1 MPRPYPPE
9 FRARAIALVREGRQV
24 KQTAA
29 DLGIHAV
36 TLHSWLRQDDIDQGL
51 RPGRSTRESAELR
64 AARGRIRQLEQELAI
79 VRRAATWLDEE
90 DGVLP
95 KRAHPVIDRLVDAGA
110 PVHTCCR
117 ILGVSRQGYY
127 RYRKRPTSSTELRR
141 RWLTGLIREIHV
153 ASRGTYGYRRIHAEL
168 TIGMGIPCSS
178 RLISALM
185 TRTRIR
191 GLPGPARIKRL
202 RGVVTAEDLVN
213 RKFHRLSLNELW
225 VTDITEHPTR
235 EGKVYC
241 AAVLDACSR
250 KIIGWAIDSKQDS
263 TLVVNALDMAIR
275 ARQPGAGGIV
285 HADHG
290 VQFTSWVF
298 TQKIRS
304 AGLLPSFGT
313 VGDGLDNAMMESFWS
328 TMQIELLNRQ
338 KWKTRIELANAIF
351 EYIEVFYNRRR
362 RHSALEYATPHEYDL
377 ARTPQAL
384 TTAGS

>member
-1 MPRPYPPE
+1 M
-9 FRARAIALVREGRQV
+9 
-24 KQTAA
+24 
-29 DLGIHAV
+29 
-36 TLHSWLRQDDIDQGL
+36 
-51 RPGRSTRESAELR
+51 
-64 AARGRIRQLEQELAI
+64 
-79 VRRAATWLDEE
+79 
-90 DGVLP
+90 
-95 KRAHPVIDRLVDAGA
+95 IDRLVDAGA

-185 TRTRIR
+185 TRASIG

-202 RGVVTAEDLVN
+202 RGVATADDLVN
-213 RKFHRLSLNELW
+213 RKFHLLALNELW

-263 TLVVNALDMAIR
+263 TLVINALDMAIR
-275 ARQPGAGGIV
+275 ARKPGAGGIV

-313 VGDGLDNAMMESFWS
+313 VGDGLDNAMME
-328 TMQIELLNRQ
+328 MLLSESRGH
-338 KWKTRIELANAIF
+338 RGCF
-351 EYIEVFYNRRR
+351 EDAKHVAGVV
-362 RHSALEYATPHEYDL
+362 ALETAHRLALGLALGDPAGEVGLGGWMNLGADQHGLVQGAVELTIPAARKPVAGLGLPRGCLQRSGTGQTGEGGFAAAAPGVGPGNQDL
-377 ARTPQAL
+377 GGEQGAD
-384 TTAGS
+384 AGFLQEAGRHGLDQRQHGSFEFFAFAGQLRDAHSRAAQ